1 MSSIH
6 QIQMAY
12 QPVEDRILVR
22 VSSTELAEFR
32 FWMTRRYVKLLW
44 TVLLKLLERDP
55 VAAAQGDEKTRRALV
70 GFQHE
75 NAVRGGQFNKPFEKA
90 ITALPLGET
99 PVLLSRISGKPCEN
113 GHQMLSFHPE
123 SGQGIDLNTDTRL
136 LHLLCKLLLDA
147 VRQSDWDLKLAID
160 PDFVT
165 QVSDERVPPHKLN

>member
-12 QPVEDRILVR
+12 QPLEDRILMR
-22 VSSTELAEFR
+22 VSSTERAEFR
-32 FWMTRRYVKLLW
+32 FWMTRRYVRLLW

-55 VAAAQGDEKTRRALV
+55 VAAVYGDEKTRRTLV

-75 NAVRGGQFNKPFEKA
+75 NVVRGGQFNQPFEKGA
-90 ITALPLGET
+90 GALPLGET
-99 PVLLSRISGKPCEN
+99 PVLLSRISGKPGEGGN
-113 GHQMLSFHPE
+113 QILSFHPE

-136 LHLLCKLLLDA
+136 LHLISKLLLDA
-147 VRQSDWDLKLAID
+147 VGQSDWDLKLAID

-165 QVSDERVPPHKLN
+165 QAGSERVPPHKLN